1 MPEHWMLWRLIAVTA
16 MVCSLEILWRFFK
29 RGELVKDLIAS
40 ERVRL
45 PDERIGLLMVFDTY
59 ETMSFA
65 LVMEAD
71 RQIDLGDLLRNP

>member
-1 MPEHWMLWRLIAVTA
+1 
-16 MVCSLEILWRFFK
+16 MVC
-29 RGELVKDLIAS
+29 AMP
-40 ERVRL
+40 VRL

-59 ETMSFA
+59 EKMSFA